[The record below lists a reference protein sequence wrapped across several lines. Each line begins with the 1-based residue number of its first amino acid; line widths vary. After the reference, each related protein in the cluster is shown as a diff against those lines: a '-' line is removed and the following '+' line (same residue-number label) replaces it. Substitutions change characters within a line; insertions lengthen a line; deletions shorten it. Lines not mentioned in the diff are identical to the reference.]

1 MTVYRL
7 ALGEKKTNFMLCLLY
22 SFLVVEF
29 VWTALFCLGRVSI
42 KIQSRN
48 TQIQMRKAERKNKV
62 HYGEK
67 KPLCVCVCVCVCVH
81 LCLFVLLIQMKQLRA
96 NKRHVAYM
104 TKRNVGVEGSPPHL
118 VVYHN
123 NSIGVGGVS
132 CTTRLSIKWLLTSI
146 IVPLVQ
152 HIVFHLKCLW

>member
-1 MTVYRL
+1 MAETQAIHKSGPLKQQNKSHKHGKHRTKGQIA
-7 ALGEKKTNFMLCLLY
+7 ALSK
-22 SFLVVEF
+22 
-29 VWTALFCLGRVSI
+29 GRVSI

-48 TQIQMRKAERKNKV
+48 TQIQMRKAERKNK
-62 HYGEK
+62 
-67 KPLCVCVCVCVCVH
+67 
-81 LCLFVLLIQMKQLRA
+81 MKQLRA

-132 CTTRLSIKWLLTSI
+132 CTTRLSIKWHLTSI

>member
-7 ALGEKKTNFMLCLLY
+7 ALGGKKTTNFMLCLLY

-29 VWTALFCLGRVSI
+29 VWTPLFCLGRISI

-48 TQIQMRKAERKNKV
+48 TQKQMRKAERKNKV
-62 HYGEK
+62 HYSQ
-67 KPLCVCVCVCVCVH
+67 PCVCVCVCVH
-81 LCLFVLLIQMKQLRA
+81 LCLFFLLIQMKQLRA

-123 NSIGVGGVS
+123 NSIGVGGS
-132 CTTRLSIKWLLTSI
+132 RAPHAYQSSG
-146 IVPLVQ
+146 
-152 HIVFHLKCLW
+152 F